1 MRSDAP
7 IRTGA
12 SPADSLHPGHGDE
25 PGARDASYIVRIAS
39 EVASKSNRTR
49 RRFHKQL
56 IRNLG
61 DALRSTGANPRIRDR
76 WSRLFVTIPPR
87 GGNSAPLASAG
98 ASTPAP
104 HDPAPSDDPMAPA
117 VRVFGVHS
125 FSRVDAVIDADL
137 DEIVRVG
144 HDLYRDAVTGRRY
157 AVAARRTGRHSFS
170 SRDIG
175 VHLGAALNP
184 YGTVDLTTPE
194 VTVHVEVRD
203 HRTYLFS
210 DRTEGPG
217 GLPVGVQSRAV
228 CLISG
233 GFDSAVA
240 AWLLLK
246 RGVPLDYVFCNLA
259 GPAFERSV
267 IRVTKVLTDHWSY
280 GDRQRMHIVDF
291 EEPVRELQRQVT
303 PRYWQVVLKR
313 LMYRAADQVAARVGA
328 DAIVTGESLGQ
339 VSSQTLRN
347 LRAIEAAATRPVLR
361 PLVGFDKEEIIRIAE
376 RIGTAALSARIKE
389 YCAILE
395 GKPVTAAKVLAV
407 DREEAPL
414 DPGLV
419 DRAVAARKVLDVR
432 KLADADLQRDYLWID
447 SLPAGALVIDCR
459 PAHQDDG
466 WRHPGSRHVLPRD
479 FPDLAEK
486 LNKDVKYVLFC
497 DNGIQSGQ
505 FANLLQTVGF
515 EAYALKDGTKAL
527 RG

>member
-1 MRSDAP
+1 MVSDA
-7 IRTGA
+7 A
-12 SPADSLHPGHGDE
+12 
-25 PGARDASYIVRIAS
+25 YIVRIAA

-56 IRNLG
+56 IRNLR
-61 DALRSTGANPRIRDR
+61 DALRSNGARPEIRDR
-76 WSRLFVTIPPR
+76 WSRLFVTLPAA
-87 GGNSAPLASAG
+87 GDASAT
-98 ASTPAP
+98 A
-104 HDPAPSDDPMAPA
+104 DDPMTPA
-117 VRVFGVHS
+117 TRVFGVHS
-125 FSRVDAVIDADL
+125 YSLVDAVIDADL
-137 DEIVRVG
+137 DDIVRVG
-144 HDLYRDAVTGRRY
+144 HDLYREAVTGRRY

-170 SRDIG
+170 SRDIC
-175 VHLGAALNP
+175 VDLGAALNP

-267 IRVTKVLTDHWSY
+267 IRVTKVLTDQWSY
-280 GDRQRMHIVDF
+280 GDRPRMHIVDF
-291 EEPVRELQRQVT
+291 DEAVRELQHRVT

-313 LMYRAADQVAARVGA
+313 LMYRAADQVAARTGA

-347 LRAIEAAATRPVLR
+347 LRAIEAAATVPVLR
-361 PLVGFDKEEIIRIAE
+361 PLVGFDKQEIIRIAE

-389 YCAILE
+389 YCAILS

-407 DREEAPL
+407 DREEEPL

-419 DRAVAARKVLDVR
+419 DRAVAARKVLEVR
-432 KLADADLQRDYLWID
+432 NTADADLQRDYLWVD
-447 SLPAGALVIDCR
+447 ALPSGARVIDCR
-459 PAHQDDG
+459 PPQQDDG
-466 WRHPGSRHVLPRD
+466 WRHPGSRRVLPAD
-479 FPDLAEK
+479 FADLTEI

-505 FANLLQTVGF
+505 FANLLQTVGY

>member
-1 MRSDAP
+1 MVSDA
-7 IRTGA
+7 A
-12 SPADSLHPGHGDE
+12 F
-25 PGARDASYIVRIAS
+25 IVRIAA

-56 IRNLG
+56 IRNLR
-61 DALRSTGANPRIRDR
+61 DALRSGGARPDIRDR
-76 WSRLFVTIPPR
+76 WSRLFVTLPAA
-87 GGNSAPLASAG
+87 GDASAAD
-98 ASTPAP
+98 ASSTADDSMTPAT
-104 HDPAPSDDPMAPA
+104 
-117 VRVFGVHS
+117 RVFGVHS
-125 FSRVDAVIDADL
+125 YSRVDAVIDADL
-137 DEIVRVG
+137 DDIVRVG
-144 HDLYRDAVTGRRY
+144 HDLYREAVTGRRY

-175 VHLGAALNP
+175 VDLGAALNP

-259 GPAFERSV
+259 GPAFEHSV
-267 IRVTKVLTDHWSY
+267 IRVAKVLTDQWSY
-280 GDRQRMHIVDF
+280 GDRPRMHIVDF
-291 EEPVRELQRQVT
+291 GEAVRELQRQVT

-313 LMYRAADQVAARVGA
+313 LMYRAADKVAARIGA

-347 LRAIEAAATRPVLR
+347 LRSIEAAATRPVLR

-389 YCAILE
+389 YCAILS

-407 DREEAPL
+407 DREEEPL
-414 DPGLV
+414 DPGLI
-419 DRAVAARKVLDVR
+419 DRAVTARKVLDVR
-432 KLADADLQRDYLWID
+432 NTADTDLQRVYLWVD
-447 SLPAGALVIDCR
+447 ALPAEARVIDCR
-459 PAHQDDG
+459 PPQQEDG
-466 WRHPGSRHVLPRD
+466 WRHPGSRRVLPAD
-479 FPDLAEK
+479 FADLTAI

-505 FANLLQTVGF
+505 FANLLQTVGY